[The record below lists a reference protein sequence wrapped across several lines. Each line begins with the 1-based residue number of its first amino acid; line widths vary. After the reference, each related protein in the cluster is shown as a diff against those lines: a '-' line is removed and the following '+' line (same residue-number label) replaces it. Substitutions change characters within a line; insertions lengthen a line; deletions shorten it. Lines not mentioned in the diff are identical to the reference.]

1 MQKKVLIAGVGTYI
15 PEIRITNA
23 HFIRKTFYDK
33 AGKRIVRPGEDVVK
47 KFEDITG
54 IKERRYA
61 KPEEV
66 TSDLATKASIQ
77 AIEDAKIEPSQLN
90 YVVVAH
96 NFGDVKPD
104 KATLDMVSSLAS
116 RVAKNLNIENKAL
129 ITYDIAFG
137 CPGWI
142 EAVINVINRMKPGE
156 YGLVIGAETLSR
168 VYDPYDRDSM
178 IFSDGAG
185 AVVLKAIETDREVG
199 FIGWE
204 SRSYAGETVNY
215 LYMSPSY
222 KKDHDQNRLYMH
234 MEGRRVYEFALREVP
249 AAIKG
254 LLDKKGLHL
263 RDTGML
269 LIHQA
274 NAKMDHAIL
283 KRLLRLYGMKKPPR
297 EYYMPM
303 TIQHLGNSS
312 VATIP
317 TMLALIKQGKLPP
330 YEFES
335 GDIIIMASVG
345 AGMNINA
352 LLYKWQ

>member
-1 MQKKVLIAGVGTYI
+1 MQKRILIAGTGAYI
-15 PEIRITNA
+15 PDLRITNE
-23 HFIRKTFYDK
+23 HFLRKTFYDK
-33 AGKRIVRPGEDVVK
+33 EGNRIVRPGEDVVK

-61 KPEEV
+61 QPEEM
-66 TSDLATKASIQ
+66 TSDLATKASLE
-77 AIEDAKIEPSQLN
+77 AIEDAQIKPSQLN

-104 KATLDMVSSLAS
+104 MPTLDMVSSLAS
-116 RVAKNLNIENKAL
+116 RVAKNLGIDNPAL

-156 YGLVIGAETLSR
+156 YALVVGAETLSR

-185 AVVLKAIETDREVG
+185 AVVLKAIETEQEIG
-199 FIGWE
+199 FLAWE
-204 SRSYAGETVNY
+204 SRSYAGETVDY

-222 KKDHDQNRLYMH
+222 KKDHDQSRLYMH
-234 MEGRRVYEFALREVP
+234 MEGRKVYEFALREVP
-249 AAIKG
+249 SAIKS
-254 LLDKKGLHL
+254 LLDKQGIHL
-263 RDTGML
+263 KDTSML

-303 TIQHLGNSS
+303 TIQTLGNSS

-317 TMLALIKQGKLPP
+317 TMIALIRQKKLLP
-330 YEFES
+330 YEFEP
-335 GDIIIMASVG
+335 GDIVIMASVG

-352 LLYKWQ
+352 MLYKW

>member
-1 MQKKVLIAGVGTYI
+1 MQTRVLIVGAGAYI
-15 PEIRITNA
+15 PDIRITNDY
-23 HFIRKTFYDK
+23 FLRKTFYDK
-33 AGKRIVRPGEDVVK
+33 EGNRIVRPGEDIVK

-61 KPEEV
+61 HPEEV

-77 AIEDAKIEPSQLN
+77 AIEDAQIKPSQLN

-96 NFGDVKPD
+96 NFGDVRPGA
-104 KATLDMVSSLAS
+104 ATLDMVSSLAS
-116 RVAKNLNIENKAL
+116 RVAKNLGIENNSL

-142 EAVINVINRMKPGE
+142 EGVINILNRIRPGE
-156 YGLVIGAETLSR
+156 YALVVGAETLSR

-185 AVVLKAIETDREVG
+185 AVVLKAIETDREIG
-199 FIGWE
+199 FLGWE

-222 KKDHDQNRLYMH
+222 KRDHDQSRLYMH
-234 MEGRRVYEFALREVP
+234 MEGRRVYEFALTKVP
-249 AAIKG
+249 SAIKS

-263 RDTGML
+263 KDTSML

-303 TIQHLGNSS
+303 TIQTLGNSS

-317 TMLALIKQGKLPP
+317 TMIALIKHKQLLP
-330 YEFES
+330 YEFEH
-335 GDIIIMASVG
+335 GDIVIMASVG

-352 LLYKWQ
+352 MLYKW

>member
-1 MQKKVLIAGVGTYI
+1 MQTRILIAGAGTYI
-15 PEIRITNA
+15 PETRILNDY
-23 HFIRKTFYDK
+23 FLRKTFYDK
-33 AGKRIVRPGEDVVK
+33 EGNRIVRPGEDIVK

-61 KPEEV
+61 RSEEV
-66 TSDLATKASIQ
+66 TSDLATKASFQ
-77 AIEDAKIEPSQLN
+77 AIEDAQIQPSQLN

-96 NFGDVKPD
+96 NFGDVRPTMP
-104 KATLDMVSSLAS
+104 TLDMVPSLAS
-116 RVAKNLNIENKAL
+116 RVARNLDIENASL

-142 EAVINVINRMKPGE
+142 EGVINVINRMKPGE
-156 YGLVIGAETLSR
+156 YALVVGAETLSR

-185 AVVLKAIETDREVG
+185 AVVLKAIETERDVG
-199 FIGWE
+199 FLGWE
-204 SRSYAGETVNY
+204 SRSYAGETVSY

-222 KKDHDQNRLYMH
+222 KKDHDQSRLYMH
-234 MEGRRVYEFALREVP
+234 MEGRKVYEFALKEVP
-249 AAIKG
+249 SAIKG

-263 RDTGML
+263 KDTSMF

-303 TIQHLGNSS
+303 TIQSLGNSS

-317 TMLALIKQGKLPP
+317 TMIALIKHKKLLP
-330 YEFES
+330 YEFEP
-335 GDIIIMASVG
+335 GDIVIMASVG

-352 LLYKWQ
+352 MLYKW